1 MIHQDNP
8 PAVPSYATPRMIL
21 RPSHKPSVAIDIVQA
36 VLKTLSKEELFL
48 RTFSEI
54 AINGVLPVQ
63 ISTSGKKGAQCE
75 VSLNGNRISVV
86 IPQRLAK
93 NASVCIAVE
102 EQFLTLAMK

>member
-8 PAVPSYATPRMIL
+8 PAVTSDATQRMIL

-63 ISTSGKKGAQCE
+63 ISTSGKKGAQC
-75 VSLNGNRISVV
+75 
-86 IPQRLAK
+86 
-93 NASVCIAVE
+93 
-102 EQFLTLAMK
+102 